1 MYTGNATTEEK
12 VATKLPQPKG
22 YKILIGVPEISDKTE
37 GGVLMPDGIKASEET
52 LLLLVLLWS

>member
-22 YKILIGVPEISDKTE
+22 YKILIDVPEISDKTE
-37 GGVLMPDGIKASEET
+37 GVIDTIT
-52 LLLLVLLWS
+52 TYIY